1 MYTYI
6 YIYIRTHKS
15 KLEDYKALHFFCVS
29 EGAKFLNR
37 RELQPK
43 FSKGSK
49 GGMKV
54 GGIFPIKSPYIRDPS
69 SYLPSSH
76 LLRPPKFYTLTGFW
90 HPEPI
95 GLPTSR
101 LEGKYVPIGSI
112 VVPFWDCLIGFYIL
126 LMDKIL
132 HDLKDSKL
140 WELWYILYNG

>member
-1 MYTYI
+1 MYT

-76 LLRPPKFYTLTGFW
+76 LLRPPINSARYSELWVGYPHLINLMLCFLFSACSGPYISQVLATGFGD
-90 HPEPI
+90 I
-95 GLPTSR
+95 
-101 LEGKYVPIGSI
+101 LEGCGT
-112 VVPFWDCLIGFYIL
+112 
-126 LMDKIL
+126 
-132 HDLKDSKL
+132 
-140 WELWYILYNG
+140 